1 MTMSKKELQ
10 SRLLIQTPL
19 SIQVGIKYADI

>member
-1 MTMSKKELQ
+1 MIMYKKELQ
-10 SRLLIQTPL
+10 SPLLIQTPL